1 MKKISILFIAIII
14 CCFFS
19 GCNINLSSVDVL
31 MRPPKLSGENSLL
44 QQTFESTVRD
54 SESIVMKTPVSGDN
68 RSSYL
73 LYDLDNDTVREALV
87 LYSDP
92 IKDDLVYVTVFKF
105 INDKWSFVSTIK
117 GRSSE
122 IYSVDFAD
130 INGDGRFE
138 ILMSWS
144 QVISGDS
151 FTPASMGSSGE
162 KLLTIYS
169 YNGSSTT
176 LLKNEAYSKLL
187 VEDINNDSADELFIL
202 NISLTNQE
210 KLTSGRIVA
219 FDKEYSIEQELKFQL
234 TGMLEVHNIVC
245 DTYLSSDET
254 HTRVYID
261 GSISE
266 SGIITEVI
274 DIKHNDFSISLPFY
288 ESNISA
294 QPLTLRD
301 VRVYSQDIDN
311 DGVVE
316 VPVIEK
322 LPGGIKLSV
331 TDDEKTTLNLT
342 VWSEIDNNQIVV
354 DSKCL
359 LNGTYGYMFVYPEDW
374 FGSITAVYNEKNATI
389 TFYSIDSNETLTSAL
404 FSIKSTFELDWDEN
418 NNGYTKF
425 DENGVYVYGYSI
437 IDDENEDLYISAIED
452 NFILINQE

>member
-19 GCNINLSSVDVL
+19 GCNINISSVDVL

-44 QQTFESTVRD
+44 QQTFETTVGD
-54 SESIVMKTPVSGDN
+54 SESIVMKTPVSGEN

-73 LYDLDNDTVREALV
+73 LFDLDNDSVKEALV

-92 IKDDLVYVTVFKF
+92 IKDDLAYVTVFKF
-105 INDKWSFVSTIK
+105 INDKWSFVSTINGK
-117 GRSSE
+117 SSE
-122 IYSVDFAD
+122 IYSVDFSD

-138 ILMSWS
+138 ILISWS
-144 QVISGDS
+144 QVITGDN
-151 FTPASMGSSGE
+151 FTPASMSSSGE

-187 VEDINNDSADELFIL
+187 VEDLNNDSADELFIL
-202 NISLTNQE
+202 NISLSNQ
-210 KLTSGRIVA
+210 KKVTLGRIVA

-234 TGMLEVHNIVC
+234 TGMLDVYNIVC
-245 DTYLSSDET
+245 DTYLNNNET
-254 HTRVYID
+254 YTRVYID

-274 DIKHNDFSISLPFY
+274 DINHSDLSVSLPFY
-288 ESNISA
+288 ESNISE

-316 VPVIEK
+316 VPVIER

-331 TDDEKTTLNLT
+331 NDDEKTSLNLT
-342 VWSEIDNNQIVV
+342 VWSKIDNNQLVV

-359 LNGTYGYMFVYPEDW
+359 LNGTYGYMFVYPDEW
-374 FGSITAVYNEKNATI
+374 YGTITAVYNEQNATI
-389 TFYSIDSNETLTSAL
+389 TFYSLDNNETLISAL
-404 FSIKSTFELDWDEN
+404 FSIKATFEPKWDEN
-418 NNGYTKF
+418 NNGYTKL
-425 DENGVYVYGYSI
+425 DENGVYVYAYSI
-437 IDDENEDLYISAIED
+437 IDGNNEELYISTIED